1 MNYEYEWKDNTGHL
15 HRVRFGSTVS
25 AAIRTAAEEDAERY
39 GITVEA
45 AANIILNGMVAAEIA
60 EEELRRTA

>member
-15 HRVRFGSTVS
+15 HRVRFGATVS
-25 AAIRTAAEEDAERY
+25 AAIREAAEEDALRF
-39 GITVEA
+39 GLNVEDA
-45 AANIILNGMVAAEIA
+45 VNIIINGMVAAEIA